1 MPLLSELVA
10 FCATRCYKDLA
21 PTEPSHFCRDN
32 YGTRGAIQG
41 DAQLQYSI
49 GSECPDERDED
60 DDQVPGGSNKQPK
73 SLVEIGG

>member
-1 MPLLSELVA
+1 MPLLAELVA
-10 FCATRCYKDLA
+10 FCAISCYKDLA
-21 PTEPSHFCRDN
+21 PREPSHCCWAN

-49 GSECPDERDED
+49 GSERPDERTKTTTNC
-60 DDQVPGGSNKQPK
+60 PGSNKQPK